1 MEEPNIDEQ
10 KWFMGLHII
19 TTTML
24 EISKVM
30 QQHILGQVM
39 DINYFA

>member
-1 MEEPNIDEQ
+1 MEKPNVNQ
-10 KWFMGLHII
+10 KWFMGLHIN

-30 QQHILGQVM
+30 QQHILGQIM
-39 DINYFA
+39 DINYLT